1 MSKTHEILILGGH
14 FAGLGMA
21 HYLLRHTI
29 PVLEKASPSSKYHVT
44 IVAPHSEFFF
54 DIAAPRFLVGKDLIP
69 ADKIFIPI
77 SQGLREYGADRY
89 SLVQGKAVSMS
100 AEKKVVT
107 VGLQGGVSQEL
118 SYDTLIIATGTT
130 SNSAL
135 WQMNDK
141 EDLTKSLYASV
152 QASLAKAK
160 RVLIGGGGAVG
171 VETAGE
177 IGNSY
182 PAINLTILSGADR
195 LLPRLSTGNSKKAEG
210 KLAKMGVS
218 VVHKLRVT
226 SSKEEANGTTT
237 VVLSDGSTREVDL
250 YIDATG
256 GKPNSSFL
264 PAAWLNE
271 KGYVVV
277 SDEKTLRTSTPG
289 VYAIGDVASY
299 SSGSFMDVNFSV
311 PPLGTSISIDLAE
324 KIGKKDLFTQKLF
337 KPLKDSQFVP
347 IGPKGGVAQVM
358 GWSLPSFFVWLIK
371 ARTFFIEK
379 AEPTVKGADYVKP

>member
-1 MSKTHEILILGGH
+1 MSKTHEILILGAH
-14 FAGLGMA
+14 FAGLGTA

-29 PVLEKASPSSKYHVT
+29 PALEKASPDSKYHVT

-54 DIAAPRFLVGKDLIP
+54 GIAAPRFLIGKDLVP
-69 ADKIFIPI
+69 ADKMFIPI
-77 SQGLREYGADRY
+77 SQGLQEYSADKY
-89 SLVQGKAVSMS
+89 SVVPGKAVSMS

-107 VGLQGGVSQEL
+107 VGLQDGVSQEL
-118 SYDTLIIATGTT
+118 SYDTLVIATGTT

-141 EDLTKSLYASV
+141 EDVTKSQFVAV

-160 RVLIGGGGAVG
+160 RVLVAGGGAVG

-177 IGNSY
+177 IGTSY

-195 LLPRLSTGNSKKAEG
+195 LLPRLSPGNSSKAEG
-210 KLAKMGVS
+210 KLVKMGAS

-237 VVLSDGSTREVDL
+237 VVLSDGTTREVDL

-256 GKPNSSFL
+256 GKPNSSFI

-271 KGYVVV
+271 KGYVVN
-277 SDEKTLRTSTPG
+277 DDKTLRTSTPG

-311 PPLGTSISIDLAE
+311 APLGTSIGIDLAE
-324 KIGKKDLFTQKLF
+324 KIGKKDLFTQKVF

-379 AEPTVKGADYVKP
+379 AEPAVKGADYVKP